1 MDAFS
6 IRYDV
11 GRHPDRQPHGLHH
24 PKPLGPVGE
33 WVKLA
38 LCVLSAA
45 EVQAAIP
52 LVPLALG
59 CLEAAQQ
66 SRSQQ
71 PCGIR
76 RSSTVHLFPQA
87 AGDG

>member
-1 MDAFS
+1 M
-6 IRYDV
+6 
-11 GRHPDRQPHGLHH
+11 
-24 PKPLGPVGE
+24 PLGPVGE

-38 LCVLSAA
+38 QCVLSAAAGAA

-66 SRSQQ
+66 SRSRQ

-87 AGDG
+87 AGGG